1 MHRLKLALWMLSSA
15 ALLPAASQAADFD
28 GSKNLLCTTI
38 DAAEC
43 LIGPSCVSVT
53 PEEINLPQF
62 IFVDFKGKQLS
73 GRRPGASTE
82 ETTKVQNI
90 QKVDGRTILQGA
102 ERGRGWSIVI
112 EQNSGKM
119 AGSIAAFSE
128 DDMRM
133 GVVLLGSCTP
143 DR

>member
-1 MHRLKLALWMLSSA
+1 M
-15 ALLPAASQAADFD
+15 
-28 GSKNLLCTTI
+28 
-38 DAAEC
+38 
-43 LIGPSCVSVT
+43 T

-62 IFVDFKGKQLS
+62 IFVDFKGKNLS
-73 GRRPGASTE
+73 GRRPGSSTE

-112 EQNSGKM
+112 EQDSGKM
-119 AGSIAAFSE
+119 AGSVAAFSE
-128 DDMRM
+128 DQKRM

-143 DR
+143 DP